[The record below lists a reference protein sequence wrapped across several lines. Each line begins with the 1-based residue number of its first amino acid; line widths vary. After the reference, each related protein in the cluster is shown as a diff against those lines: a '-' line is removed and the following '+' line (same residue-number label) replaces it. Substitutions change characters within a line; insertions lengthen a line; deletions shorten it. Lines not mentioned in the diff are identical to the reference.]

1 MSQNQIMAN
10 QQLKRTV
17 NNFVESI
24 MIMMNNEKRIL
35 NMNKETIMKNVSRTS
50 EKEKENI
57 KIMLGELTIEQRKV
71 ENLKKKHRIGDW
83 NLGQKRALF
92 EYDKDQYDKE
102 RMHIEKMALQEKEI
116 QGQMDD
122 VSEMNMDIF
131 RMNYD
136 ENHAIQQRIDEE
148 VYNLDNIAED
158 GDGGEDDFDLDYGDI

>member
-1 MSQNQIMAN
+1 MFQE
-10 QQLKRTV
+10 LVK
-17 NNFVESI
+17 
-24 MIMMNNEKRIL
+24 
-35 NMNKETIMKNVSRTS
+35 
-50 EKEKENI
+50 KEKENI

-148 VYNLDNIAED
+148 VYNLGNIAED